1 MSKIMRTM
9 FAEARAAR
17 EALAHGHG
25 QRTREDGAARARA
38 PERARFTVGSWTV
51 PTPDPVATAR
61 STMEWWGRR
70 MACPA

>member
-17 EALAHGHG
+17 EALSCGHG
-25 QRTREDGAARARA
+25 QRTREAGAARAHA
-38 PERARFTVGSWTV
+38 PGRARFKVGCWTV

-61 STMEWWGRR
+61 STMDWWARR
-70 MACPA
+70 MSCPA